1 MLRDMSRPF
10 SATVAAKKGSMMF
23 RFAPY
28 WMGILV
34 VLANSAGS
42 QQANIA
48 PDVQE
53 GHRLAVSI
61 CSHCHLAARD
71 QRFEPAL
78 QPPAPSFESIAQ
90 RATTNADSIRTFLA
104 TTDRNISN
112 PHGMPNL
119 LLLDTQIAN
128 LVAYLLSL
136 RRP

>member
-1 MLRDMSRPF
+1 M
-10 SATVAAKKGSMMF
+10 KI

-34 VLANSAGS
+34 AFANSAGS
-42 QQANIA
+42 QQADVV

-53 GHRLAVSI
+53 GYRLAVGI
-61 CSHCHLAARD
+61 CSACHLAARD

-90 RATTNADSIRTFLA
+90 RVTTNADSIRTFLK
-104 TTDRNISN
+104 TTDRNINN

-119 LLLDTQIAN
+119 QLLDTQITN
-128 LVAYLLSL
+128 LVAYLMSL
-136 RRP
+136 RKP